1 MKILGIH
8 ESADSGACLL
18 IDGQVVASIS
28 EERFTR
34 EKNDWGWPSKAI
46 EFCLRSANL
55 KSIDL
60 DNVAIA
66 SKAINPIEMK
76 IKRSNS
82 FGIKDYLRENELYWK
97 PIYMKKKIKTITKYL
112 KTMK

>member
-1 MKILGIH
+1 M
-8 ESADSGACLL
+8 
-18 IDGQVVASIS
+18 VASVS

-34 EKNDWGWPSKAI
+34 GKNDWGWPSKAI

-55 KSIDL
+55 KSTDL

-82 FGIKDYLRENELYWK
+82 FEIKDYLRENELYWK
-97 PIYMKKKIKTITKYL
+97 PILYEHKDQDYYEVFK
-112 KTMK
+112 